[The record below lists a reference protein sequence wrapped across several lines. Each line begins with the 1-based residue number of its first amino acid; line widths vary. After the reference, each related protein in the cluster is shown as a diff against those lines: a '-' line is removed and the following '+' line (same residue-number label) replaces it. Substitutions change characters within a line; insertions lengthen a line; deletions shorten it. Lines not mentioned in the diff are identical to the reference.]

1 VEKNH
6 PRNTPHS
13 RHWRIKMLSKQLQK
27 DSAEQVT
34 IVVKNVDA
42 ATITTGLGVAL
53 AVDTSCDGMNAIKQA
68 ATTYSVGF
76 IGISQKDIPV
86 NGYGTVVCWGV
97 ADSILLSNAGTSIT
111 VTKGDVL
118 WPSAVAGAFY
128 SSARGAS
135 VVNAGMSTLT
145 ASGLLGASKTY
156 VIATSSNTV
165 SAAAYVSGLVRA
177 L

>member
-1 VEKNH
+1 
-6 PRNTPHS
+6 
-13 RHWRIKMLSKQLQK
+13 MLIKQLTK
-27 DSAEQVT
+27 ATGEQVC

-42 ATITTGLGVAL
+42 ATLTTGLGVCLQTA
-53 AVDTSCDGMNAIKQA
+53 ASCDGISVVKQP
-68 ATTYSVGF
+68 ATTYSTAF

-111 VTKGDVL
+111 VTKGDWL

-128 SSARGAS
+128 SSARGAL
-135 VVNAGMSTLT
+135 VVNAALSTAT
-145 ASGLLGASKTY
+145 AAGLIGEVKPY
-156 VIATSSNTV
+156 VIATSSITV

-177 L
+177 V